1 MTLNLLIVVCLACWS
16 AWGIFDKK
24 ALETG
29 SHLDVLLFQHIF
41 YLAEIPFLV
50 ILLNA
55 LNPMGWPIASET
67 WLLAL
72 ASSIVSSMAMLF
84 YLVALSRSE
93 ASYVLGITAGY
104 PVVAQLLASIF
115 LRETVVAT
123 RLLGSVLVCTGVA
136 LIGVSRSK
144 AEDAHHPGLIDLIF
158 CLLATV
164 CWGFTGLI
172 DKTALMHAD
181 TLRFYFARC
190 LSDVVFLGLFA
201 IGLGMIKHRVVWRNR
216 YTWKFCGFSAMCLI
230 LGTSTYL
237 FALKMSTASYVI
249 VITGCYPLFTYIF
262 TLLFLKEKMQ
272 KWRLAGIIGIV
283 IGGLLVQSTQSQ

>member
-24 ALETG
+24 SLETG

-55 LNPMGWPIASET
+55 LNPMGWPIAPET
-67 WLLAL
+67 WFLAL

-84 YLVALSRSE
+84 YLMALSRSE

-136 LIGVSRSK
+136 MIGASRSK
-144 AEDAHHPGLIDLIF
+144 AKDAHHPGLIDLAF

-201 IGLGMIKHRVVWRNR
+201 LGLTMIKHQVVWSNR
-216 YTWKFCGFSAMCLI
+216 TTWKFCGFSALCLI